1 MANQLGLLKYG
12 VVVHQGKPQVISRT
26 PTDPFIANP
35 IGDIKRA
42 RVLKVRSSCPE
53 KIALSPDD
61 KLVFLQRY
69 RPQGQFCAAI
79 KIKCVL
85 GLRNK
90 RLLGS
95 TEAYSIVLL

>member
-1 MANQLGLLKYG
+1 MVA
-12 VVVHQGKPQVISRT
+12 HQGKQQVISRT
-26 PTDPFIANP
+26 TTNPYIANS
-35 IGDIKRA
+35 IRDIDKA

-53 KIALSPDD
+53 KIALSADD

-69 RPQGQFCAAI
+69 RPQGQFCAAV

>member
-1 MANQLGLLKYG
+1 MANQLELLKYG

-53 KIALSPDD
+53 KIALSTEE
-61 KLVFLQRY
+61 KLVFLRSY
-69 RPQGQFCAAI
+69 RPQGPFFRAV
-79 KIKCVL
+79 KIKCSL

-90 RLLGS
+90 RLPGS
-95 TEAYSIVLL
+95 MEAHSFELL